1 MVHPILSNFRNTAI
15 YLLFWL
21 LVTAISIF
29 VSVYIFN
36 LNLWIAFSDSVIY
49 NLTYAILGIGLWYNI
64 RYKNFEKIN
73 FINRFIYHTS
83 EAIIIAVIWVL
94 LCYFILTTVFSA
106 NEHYVN
112 MSSGYLPFT
121 FLGGI
126 VYYVLITL
134 FYYLVISYNNLQ
146 EKIRNESNLHTL
158 IKEAELSLLKSQINP
173 HFLFNSLNSI
183 SSLTVT
189 NPQKARE
196 MIIKLSEFLRHSIGH
211 KEQQMTTLNEEM
223 GHLMLYL
230 EIEKVR
236 FGDRLHYEFD
246 ISDSC
251 RNFPIPVMLFQ
262 PLLENSIKH
271 GVYESTEP
279 ITIKFSCNT
288 DQSGITAVLTNNF
301 DPEAP
306 PRKGNKLGLK
316 NVENRLKLIY
326 QSDNLM
332 KVTKQNNT
340 FMVEIHIPERITT

>member
-15 YLLFWL
+15 YLLFWM

-29 VSVYIFN
+29 VSVYMFN
-36 LNLWIAFSDSVIY
+36 LTLWIAFSDSIIY

-83 EAIIIAVIWVL
+83 EAIIISVIWVL

-106 NEHYVN
+106 NEHNVN
-112 MSSGYLPFT
+112 KSSGYLPFT

-126 VYYVLITL
+126 VYYILITL

-189 NPQKARE
+189 NPLKARE

-262 PLLENSIKH
+262 PLLENAIKH

-279 ITIKFSCNT
+279 ITIKFSCNAE
-288 DQSGITAVLTNNF
+288 QNGITAVLTNNF

-326 QSDNLM
+326 QSDSLM
-332 KVTKQNNT
+332 KVTKQNNI
-340 FMVEIHIPERITT
+340 FKVEIHIPERITA